1 MGRTALRV
9 RGCVLSVGPYHR
21 SSGYRLMET
30 TLPRGTPMLRI
41 RPWLG
46 IAAAASFVVASVMA
60 LFWAPTDAVQGDVYR
75 ILYVHVPLAWL
86 AYLAFVIVFLASV
99 GWLWTKRPVF
109 DAIAVASAEIGVL
122 FTGLFLVAGS
132 FWAKPTWGVWWT
144 WEPRLVTTAIMFI
157 MYVGYLLLRGLSTD
171 FSRRATRAAVF
182 GIIAVIDVPIVHLS
196 VLWANSLHQL
206 PTVLRAAG
214 APALDASMLL
224 TLMVSLG
231 AYTLIYAY
239 LMTARVSLE
248 LGRQERLW
256 TT

>member
-1 MGRTALRV
+1 MI
-9 RGCVLSVGPYHR
+9 
-21 SSGYRLMET
+21 ET
-30 TLPRGTPMLRI
+30 TIPRGTPLPRI

-46 IAAAASFVVASVMA
+46 IAAAASFVVASAMA

-86 AYLAFVIVFLASV
+86 AYLAFVVVFLASV
-99 GWLWTKRPVF
+99 AWLWTKRPFF
-109 DAIAVASAEIGVL
+109 DAVAVASAEIGVL

-132 FWAKPTWGVWWT
+132 IWAKPTWGVWWT
-144 WEPRLVTTAIMFI
+144 WEPRLVTTAIMFV

-214 APALDASMLL
+214 SPALDSSMLL
-224 TLMVSLG
+224 TLMVSLF

-239 LMTARVSLE
+239 FMSARVSLE
-248 LGRQERLW
+248 LARQGRLW
-256 TT
+256 TRI